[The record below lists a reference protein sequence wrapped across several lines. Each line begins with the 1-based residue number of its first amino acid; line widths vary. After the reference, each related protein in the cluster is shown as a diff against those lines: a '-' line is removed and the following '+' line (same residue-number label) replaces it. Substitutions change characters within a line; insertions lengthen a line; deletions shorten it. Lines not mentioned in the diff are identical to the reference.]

1 MRSPHAAQREATSG
15 YTRVFDALWRN
26 GAPQMLGP
34 GWCPKAP
41 RSRFCSASLRAA
53 LRPGHVAIVAAITLL
68 LGISGALAQA
78 GDTANKK
85 ITMIVGFAP
94 GGGVDVL
101 ARVVAQ
107 ELNDNAGFQIVIEN
121 RPGAGSNIAAK
132 TVAGAAPDGATLFFT
147 GNSYAINQTIYRNP
161 GYATADLRPVAI
173 AALDSQGLAVNA
185 ANPAKTLGDFV
196 KASKDKPPSFGFGG
210 SSSRIIAEYVLKV
223 MAKTEATAVPFQS
236 GAPAL
241 NALLGNHVDIIAA
254 PLAELVP
261 QVAQGAVR
269 VLAVSGG
276 KRSPSFP
283 DVPMLRE
290 AGFPGLEIHGWI
302 GILAPAG
309 TPDDICL
316 KINSAV
322 NAAVGKPAINA
333 RLRQLGYEPHGS
345 MSLADS
351 GPFLTDSIETWR
363 KMILATGMAIN

>member
-1 MRSPHAAQREATSG
+1 MLSRRAIFALLVSLLPAAA
-15 YTRVFDALWRN
+15 F
-26 GAPQMLGP
+26 
-34 GWCPKAP
+34 
-41 RSRFCSASLRAA
+41 
-53 LRPGHVAIVAAITLL
+53 
-68 LGISGALAQA
+68 AQPS
-78 GDTANKK
+78 DVPSKK

-107 ELNDNAGFQIVIEN
+107 ELNDNLGFQIVIEN

-132 TVAGAAPDGATLFFT
+132 TVAAAAPDGATLLFT

-185 ANPAKTLGDFV
+185 ANPARTLQDFV
-196 KASKDKPPSFGFGG
+196 AAAKDKPPSFGFGG

-269 VLAVSGG
+269 VLAVSGT
-276 KRSPSFP
+276 KRAASFP
-283 DVPMLRE
+283 DVPMLGE
-290 AGFPGLEIHGWI
+290 AGFPGLEINGWI

-316 KINSAV
+316 KLNSAV
-322 NAAVGKPAINA
+322 NAAVGKPAVNL
-333 RLRQLGYEPHGS
+333 RLHSLGYEPHA
-345 MSLADS
+345 MSLTGTA
-351 GPFLTDSIETWR
+351 PFLTNSIETWR
-363 KMILATGMAIN
+363 RMILATGMAIN

>member
-1 MRSPHAAQREATSG
+1 MPIR
-15 YTRVFDALWRN
+15 RVVLAMLLVSL
-26 GAPQMLGP
+26 AP
-34 GWCPKAP
+34 
-41 RSRFCSASLRAA
+41 
-53 LRPGHVAIVAAITLL
+53 VA
-68 LGISGALAQA
+68 ALAQQA
-78 GDTANKK
+78 GDAPNKK
-85 ITMIVGFAP
+85 ITMIVGFAA

-132 TVAGAAPDGATLFFT
+132 AVASAAPDGATLLFT

-161 GYATADLRPVAI
+161 GYATGDLRAVAI

-185 ANPAKTLGDFV
+185 ANPARTLADFV
-196 KASKDKPPSFGFGG
+196 AAAKDKPPSFGFGG

-254 PLAELVP
+254 PIAELVP
-261 QVAQGAVR
+261 QVRQGALR
-269 VLAVSGG
+269 VLAVSGST
-276 KRSPSFP
+276 RSAAFP
-283 DVPMLRE
+283 DVSMLRE
-290 AGFPGLEIHGWI
+290 AGFPGLEINGWI
-302 GILAPAG
+302 GILAPAA
-309 TPDDICL
+309 TADDICL

-322 NAAVGKPAINA
+322 NAAVGKPAVNK
-333 RLRQLGYEPHGS
+333 RLRSLGYEPHA
-345 MSLADS
+345 MSLTGT
-351 GPFLTDSIETWR
+351 GPFLTNSIETWR